1 MIKISK
7 RQKAINELVKPG
19 QIYTIDAAI
28 ELLKKV
34 PKPKFD
40 ETVEMSLNLGI
51 DASKSEQGVRGAT
64 VLPNGTGRSA
74 RVAVFAQNEQAEAA
88 KAAGAEKVGFEDLA
102 ESIKK
107 GEMDFDVLIAT
118 PDAMRIVGTLGQ
130 ILGPKG
136 LMPNPKVGTVSANV
150 AEAVKN
156 AKMGQV
162 RYRTEKNGIIHCS
175 IGKISFTSEA
185 IKQNLEALLI
195 DIKKAKPASTK
206 GTYLKKLAISTTMGP
221 GLVIDIS
228 SLKI

>member
-1 MIKISK
+1 MTKISK
-7 RQKAINELVKPG
+7 RQKAINEMVKPG
-19 QIYTIDAAI
+19 KIYSIEEAV
-28 ELLKKV
+28 ELLKKL
-34 PKPKFD
+34 PKAKFD

-51 DASKSEQGVRGAT
+51 DAKKSEQGVRGAT
-64 VLPNGTGRSA
+64 VLPNGTGKSA
-74 RVAVFAQNEQAEAA
+74 RVAVFAQNEQADAA
-88 KAAGAEKVGFEDLA
+88 RAAGAEKVGFEDLA

-107 GEMDFDVLIAT
+107 GELDFDVLIAT

-150 AEAVKN
+150 GEAVKN

-162 RYRTEKNGIIHCS
+162 RYRTEKNGIVHSS
-175 IGKISFTSEA
+175 IGKLSFTVEA

-195 DIKKAKPASTK
+195 DIKKAKPASSK
-206 GTYLKKLAISTTMGP
+206 GTYLKKLVISSTMGP
-221 GLVIDIS
+221 GLAIDLS